1 MRKGIIALVP
11 FPFTDLSGQKVRPAL
26 ILHASQKGENCI
38 VAFITS
44 AQQRTAYPF
53 DVPILSS
60 KQNGL
65 ILNSVVKLNNLATLQ
80 KTIVLGELGVA
91 EASLMREVDRML
103 KALFG
108 L

>member
-1 MRKGIIALVP
+1 MKIVTTTNARKNIGAIIDRVKYRGEIFGIGRRNSI
-11 FPFTDLSGQKVRPAL
+11 D
-26 ILHASQKGENCI
+26 
-38 VAFITS
+38 AFITS
-44 AQQRTAYPF
+44 AQQRKAYPF

-91 EASLMREVDRML
+91 EASLMREVDRKL